1 MHKASVSALFVAA
14 LLVAALAYAQ
24 APTMQPGTNTPLQG
38 CIEGRA
44 LRVVNGY
51 PACSTTVAP
60 TLSNC
65 GSGASLSANATDFV
79 GQITT
84 GASLVSGCT
93 VTFSKLYANLGCLAQ
108 SNSSA
113 SAVAGSPVIGTAGGK
128 TTMTINLTLAL
139 SAGRVTYSCFPV

>member
-1 MHKASVSALFVAA
+1 MRQAIGSGLFTFALVLAA
-14 LLVAALAYAQ
+14 LSYAQ

-65 GSGASLSANATDFV
+65 GTGAALSANATDFV

-84 GASLVSGCT
+84 GSSIVSGCM

-113 SAVAGSPVIGTAGGK
+113 SAVAGSPVIGTANGK